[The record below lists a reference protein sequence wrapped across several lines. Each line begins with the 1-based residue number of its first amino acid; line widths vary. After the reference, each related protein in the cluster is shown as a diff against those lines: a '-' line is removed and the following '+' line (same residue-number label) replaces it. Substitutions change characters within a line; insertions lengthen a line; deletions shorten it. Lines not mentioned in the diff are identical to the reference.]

1 ASRLTGWR
9 LDVKGEAEAEE
20 EARNS
25 RQSLVAIPGIGDV
38 TAELLYQD
46 GFKSAEELAGAD
58 IERVTQVEGVST
70 DKATSIVKS
79 AQAHVEQKRIEAEA
93 RAVADAAAA
102 EAAALEAA
110 AAFAAPAEAPAEKSE
125 IGDDN
130 A

>member
-1 ASRLTGWR
+1 M
-9 LDVKGEAEAEE
+9 DVKGEAEAEE
-20 EARNS
+20 EARNA

-110 AAFAAPAEAPAEKSE
+110 AAFAAPAEAPVAKSE
-125 IGDDN
+125 VGDEN